1 MQFTGST
8 FLLGRPESGGLF
20 LELDYL
26 GRPTR
31 TIGHTRPTGQ
41 EAASDVHLGLNVG
54 MPLVDPTG
62 GFYFVFQTGRPLF
75 RKYDAAGELVFERH
89 IEGVELDGLIQ
100 ALPTTWPLR
109 DTAAGRM
116 PIVNAIVR
124 TAAVDASGQLWVSL
138 MTPFT
143 YVYDPQGE
151 KRRTIQFAS
160 AGGAISPTSLF
171 FSDDGR
177 LLVTPGCYE
186 FQPTQLP

>member
-1 MQFTGST
+1 
-8 FLLGRPESGGLF
+8 
-20 LELDYL
+20 
-26 GRPTR
+26 
-31 TIGHTRPTGQ
+31 
-41 EAASDVHLGLNVG
+41 
-54 MPLVDPTG
+54 
-62 GFYFVFQTGRPLF
+62 
-75 RKYDAAGELVFERH
+75 
-89 IEGVELDGLIQ
+89 
-100 ALPTTWPLR
+100 
-109 DTAAGRM
+109 
-116 PIVNAIVR
+116 VR

-186 FQPTQLP
+186 FRPTRLP